1 VTPQATA
8 RMTSSTAELNQ
19 DASLVTIP
27 RTANSTASRPNP
39 IAPVRAR
46 DRVSCRNLKGL
57 RALSQPRRRLSGT
70 GGTAPGSS
78 ATAEAAVRSRA
89 RERRPMRPA
98 SLRHLSAA
106 TSYPG
111 AAKLRSMRVVVAP
124 DKFEGSLSAGQA
136 AAAIEAGLRRA
147 RPDAEVVRLP
157 LGDGGAGTLEALV
170 AAGFQRVPV
179 AASGPTGE
187 PVAGAIAVDG
197 TRAFVEM
204 AEASGLKRLP
214 GGRRAPLEATTYGTG
229 ELLRAALDHGA
240 REIVLGVGGSATTDG
255 GAGMAA
261 ALGARLLDQAGTD
274 LPPGGAALL
283 RLARIDV
290 SGLDP
295 RLAEVRVTVAS
306 DVDNPL
312 TGPEG
317 AAHVYGPQKGAG
329 PDDVLLLDSALR
341 RYARVLAD
349 DLGQDVAGIPGAGAA
364 GGLAAGAIA
373 FLGAELR
380 TGIEL
385 VLELVG
391 FDKAVDGADLVVT
404 GEGKLDAQ
412 SLRGKAPVGVA
423 RAAAAH
429 GVPVVAVAGAVEV
442 ADRELRAAGFEE
454 AHALLELEPDPRRSM
469 AEAAP
474 LLERLAERVGR
485 AWASLP

>member
-1 VTPQATA
+1 
-8 RMTSSTAELNQ
+8 
-19 DASLVTIP
+19 
-27 RTANSTASRPNP
+27 
-39 IAPVRAR
+39 
-46 DRVSCRNLKGL
+46 
-57 RALSQPRRRLSGT
+57 
-70 GGTAPGSS
+70 
-78 ATAEAAVRSRA
+78 
-89 RERRPMRPA
+89 
-98 SLRHLSAA
+98 
-106 TSYPG
+106 
-111 AAKLRSMRVVVAP
+111 MRVVVAP

-170 AAGFQRVPV
+170 AAGFRRVPV

-187 PVAGAIAVDG
+187 PVAAAIAVDG
-197 TRAFVEM
+197 TRPTGGPPRQSPGPPRAFVEM

-214 GGRRAPLEATTYGTG
+214 GGRRAPLAATTYGTG
-229 ELLRAALDHGA
+229 ELLAAALDHGA
-240 REIVLGVGGSATTDG
+240 REIVLGIGGSATTDG

-261 ALGARLLDQAGTD
+261 ALGARLLDQAGAD

-295 RLAEVRVTVAS
+295 RLAAVRVTVAS

-364 GGLAAGAIA
+364 GGLGAGAIA

-391 FDKAVDGADLVVT
+391 FDKAVAGADLVVT

>member
-1 VTPQATA
+1 
-8 RMTSSTAELNQ
+8 
-19 DASLVTIP
+19 
-27 RTANSTASRPNP
+27 
-39 IAPVRAR
+39 
-46 DRVSCRNLKGL
+46 
-57 RALSQPRRRLSGT
+57 
-70 GGTAPGSS
+70 
-78 ATAEAAVRSRA
+78 
-89 RERRPMRPA
+89 
-98 SLRHLSAA
+98 
-106 TSYPG
+106 
-111 AAKLRSMRVVVAP
+111 MRVVVAP
-124 DKFEGSLSAGQA
+124 DKFEGSLRAGQA

-157 LGDGGAGTLEALV
+157 LGDGGAGTLEALL
-170 AAGFQRVPV
+170 AAGFDRVPV
-179 AASGPTGE
+179 RATGPTGE
-187 PVAGAIAVDG
+187 PV
-197 TRAFVEM
+197 
-204 AEASGLKRLP
+204 
-214 GGRRAPLEATTYGTG
+214 
-229 ELLRAALDHGA
+229 RAALDGGA
-240 REIVLGVGGSATTDG
+240 RELVLGIGGSATTDG

-261 ALGARLLDQAGTD
+261 ALGARLLDRDGAD

-283 RLARIDV
+283 RLDRIDT

-295 RLAEVRVTVAS
+295 RLGAVKVTVAC

-312 TGPEG
+312 VGPEG
-317 AAHVYGPQKGAG
+317 AAAVYGPQKGAG

-341 RYARVLAD
+341 RYARVLTD
-349 DLGQDVAGIPGAGAA
+349 DLGLELASTPGAGAA
-364 GGLAAGAIA
+364 GGLGAGAIA

-391 FDKAVDGADLVVT
+391 FDQAVAGADLVIT

-429 GVPVVAVAGAVEV
+429 GVPVVALAGAVEV

-454 AHALLELEPDPRRSM
+454 AHALLELEPDPERTM

>member
-1 VTPQATA
+1 
-8 RMTSSTAELNQ
+8 
-19 DASLVTIP
+19 
-27 RTANSTASRPNP
+27 
-39 IAPVRAR
+39 
-46 DRVSCRNLKGL
+46 
-57 RALSQPRRRLSGT
+57 
-70 GGTAPGSS
+70 
-78 ATAEAAVRSRA
+78 
-89 RERRPMRPA
+89 
-98 SLRHLSAA
+98 
-106 TSYPG
+106 
-111 AAKLRSMRVVVAP
+111 MRVVVAP

-170 AAGFQRVPV
+170 AAGFERVPV
-179 AASGPTGE
+179 AATGPTGE
-187 PVAGAIAVDG
+187 PLAAAIAVDG
-197 TRAFVEM
+197 ARAAGPRRAFVEM

-229 ELLRAALDHGA
+229 ELVRAALDHGA
-240 REIVLGVGGSATTDG
+240 ETLVLGIGGSATTDG
-255 GAGMAA
+255 GSGMAA
-261 ALGARLLDQAGTD
+261 ALGARFLDRDGAD

-283 RLARIDV
+283 RLAHVDV
-290 SGLDP
+290 AGLDP
-295 RLAEVRVTVAS
+295 RLRQVRVTVAS

-349 DLGQDVAGIPGAGAA
+349 DLGQDVAGRPGAGAA
-364 GGLAAGAIA
+364 GGLGAGAIA

-380 TGIEL
+380 TGI

-391 FDKAVDGADLVVT
+391 FDKAVVGADLVIT

-423 RAAAAH
+423 RAAAGH

>member
-1 VTPQATA
+1 
-8 RMTSSTAELNQ
+8 
-19 DASLVTIP
+19 
-27 RTANSTASRPNP
+27 
-39 IAPVRAR
+39 
-46 DRVSCRNLKGL
+46 
-57 RALSQPRRRLSGT
+57 
-70 GGTAPGSS
+70 
-78 ATAEAAVRSRA
+78 
-89 RERRPMRPA
+89 
-98 SLRHLSAA
+98 
-106 TSYPG
+106 
-111 AAKLRSMRVVVAP
+111 MRVVVAP

-170 AAGFQRVPV
+170 ASGFGRVPV
-179 AASGPTGE
+179 TATGPTGE
-187 PVAGAIAVDG
+187 PVAAAIAVDG
-197 TRAFVEM
+197 TAD
-204 AEASGLKRLP
+204 
-214 GGRRAPLEATTYGTG
+214 RAPPPARSSRWPRRPGSSACPGAGGPRWRRPPTAPGSCSA
-229 ELLRAALDHGA
+229 AALDHGA
-240 REIVLGVGGSATTDG
+240 REIVLGIGGSATTDG

-261 ALGARLLDQAGTD
+261 ALGARLLDQAGAG

-295 RLAEVRVTVAS
+295 RLREVRVTVAC

-349 DLGQDVAGIPGAGAA
+349 DLGRDVAAIPGAGAA
-364 GGLAAGAIA
+364 GGLGAGAIA

-391 FDKAVDGADLVVT
+391 FDGGGRT
-404 GEGKLDAQ
+404 G
-412 SLRGKAPVGVA
+412 PT
-423 RAAAAH
+423 
-429 GVPVVAVAGAVEV
+429 
-442 ADRELRAAGFEE
+442 
-454 AHALLELEPDPRRSM
+454 
-469 AEAAP
+469 
-474 LLERLAERVGR
+474 
-485 AWASLP
+485 W

>member
-1 VTPQATA
+1 
-8 RMTSSTAELNQ
+8 
-19 DASLVTIP
+19 
-27 RTANSTASRPNP
+27 
-39 IAPVRAR
+39 
-46 DRVSCRNLKGL
+46 
-57 RALSQPRRRLSGT
+57 
-70 GGTAPGSS
+70 
-78 ATAEAAVRSRA
+78 
-89 RERRPMRPA
+89 
-98 SLRHLSAA
+98 
-106 TSYPG
+106 
-111 AAKLRSMRVVVAP
+111 MRVVVAP
-124 DKFEGSLSAGQA
+124 DKFEGSLTAGQA
-136 AAAIEAGLRRA
+136 ADAIAAGLARA

-157 LGDGGAGTLEALV
+157 LGDGGAGTLDALL
-170 AAGFQRVPV
+170 AAGFRRVPV
-179 AASGPTGE
+179 AATGPTGE
-187 PVAGAIAVDG
+187 PVAAAIAVAG
-197 TRAFVEM
+197 ERAFVEM

-214 GGRRAPLEATTYGTG
+214 GGRRAPLEAGTYGTG
-229 ELLRAALDHGA
+229 ELVAAALDQGA
-240 REIVLGVGGSATTDG
+240 SEVVLGIGGSATTDG

-261 ALGARLLDQAGTD
+261 ALGARFLDQDGAE

-283 RLARIDV
+283 RLARIDP

-295 RLAEVRVTVAS
+295 RLRRVRVTVAS

-312 TGPEG
+312 VGPEG

-349 DLGQDVAGIPGAGAA
+349 DLGLDLAATPGAGAA
-364 GGLAAGAIA
+364 GGLGAGAMA
-373 FLGAELR
+373 FLAAELR
-380 TGIEL
+380 PGIEL
-385 VLELVG
+385 VLELIG
-391 FDKAVDGADLVVT
+391 FDRVVAGADLVVT
-404 GEGKLDAQ
+404 GEGRLDAQ

-454 AHALLELEPDPRRSM
+454 AHALLDLEPDPRRSM

>member
-1 VTPQATA
+1 
-8 RMTSSTAELNQ
+8 
-19 DASLVTIP
+19 
-27 RTANSTASRPNP
+27 
-39 IAPVRAR
+39 
-46 DRVSCRNLKGL
+46 
-57 RALSQPRRRLSGT
+57 
-70 GGTAPGSS
+70 
-78 ATAEAAVRSRA
+78 
-89 RERRPMRPA
+89 
-98 SLRHLSAA
+98 
-106 TSYPG
+106 
-111 AAKLRSMRVVVAP
+111 MRVVVAP

-147 RPDAEVVRLP
+147 RPDVEVVRLP
-157 LGDGGAGTLEALV
+157 LGDGGAGTLDALV
-170 AAGFQRVPV
+170 AAGFERVPV
-179 AASGPTGE
+179 RAAGPTGE
-187 PVAGAIAVDG
+187 PVEAAIAVHG
-197 TRAFVEM
+197 ERAFVEM

-214 GGRRAPLEATTYGTG
+214 GGRRVPLEATTWGTG
-229 ELLRAALDHGA
+229 DLVRAALDHGA
-240 REIVLGVGGSATTDG
+240 REIVLGIGGSATTDG

-261 ALGARLLDQAGTD
+261 ALGARLLDRDGAD
-274 LPPGGAALL
+274 LPAGGAALL

-290 SGLDP
+290 AGLDP
-295 RLAEVRVTVAS
+295 RLGGARVTVAS

-312 TGPEG
+312 VGPEG
-317 AAHVYGPQKGAG
+317 AAHIYGPQKGAG
-329 PDDVLLLDSALR
+329 PDDVLVLDSALR
-341 RYARVLAD
+341 RFARVLAD
-349 DLGQDVAGIPGAGAA
+349 DLGLDLAAVPGAGAA
-364 GGLAAGAIA
+364 GGLGAGAIA

-391 FDKAVDGADLVVT
+391 FDQAAAGADLVVT

-429 GVPVVAVAGAVEV
+429 GVPVVALAGVVEV

-474 LLERLAERVGR
+474 LLERLAERVGL